1 MARGLTLFVLGSG
14 MVVSGIASQTV
25 IQLAVPDHLR
35 GRILALHSMIFRGAP
50 ALGAL
55 AIGALSD
62 LTGLRG
68 PPAGGAVTFAFSG
81 FIYVRRR
88 VIMESLGL

>member
-1 MARGLTLFVLGSG
+1 VGFG
-14 MVVSGIASQTV
+14 MVLSGIASQTV

-35 GRILALHSMIFRGAP
+35 GRMLALHSMIFRGAP

-55 AIGALSD
+55 VIGALSD

-68 PPAGGAVTFAFSG
+68 PLVAGAAVTSAFSG
-81 FIYVRRR
+81 IVYSRRKL
-88 VIMESLGL
+88 ILKSLGL